1 MIQILSNL
9 NVTFQIIKQLFLC
22 DIKCSFFI
30 KHKLHTFYMT
40 QNVCSI
46 VQYALQ
52 MNFYFL
58 IVTKYIYILLLLVYK
73 IPFMN
78 TKHVAAYSHLR
89 KFSLIICC
97 LHPHS
102 LLSLL
107 SSINARVLLSIP
119 LAICA
124 TLISLLLDLSK
135 LSLGASG
142 GNIPCAFINADIKI
156 SNSS

>member
-9 NVTFQIIKQLFLC
+9 NVIFQIIKRLFLC

-58 IVTKYIYILLLLVYK
+58 IVTKYIYILLLHVYK

-97 LHPHS
+97 LHPHG

-107 SSINARVLLSIP
+107 FQHQCTGSLIDPPRHLCHPNISFVGFIK
-119 LAICA
+119 
-124 TLISLLLDLSK
+124 TLFRRIRWEYTLCIYK
-135 LSLGASG
+135 
-142 GNIPCAFINADIKI
+142 C
-156 SNSS
+156 